1 MTPVPDRDRNRL
13 EEELLRAF
21 PDLQGVYLF
30 GSAASGASREDSDV
44 DLGLLLP
51 PGGLPPDPWK
61 LGETGARLEGIL
73 GRPVDLVDL
82 RRADTVFRHQVVST
96 GRLLLARDRRA
107 TGEFEMLT
115 LSFYQ
120 KLNEERREILEEI
133 RRTGRVL
140 HP

>member
-30 GSAASGASREDSDV
+30 GSAASGAQREGSDV

-51 PGGLPPDPWK
+51 PGGPPPDPWR
-61 LGETGARLEGIL
+61 LWETG
-73 GRPVDLVDL
+73 DLVDL

-96 GRLLLARDRRA
+96 GRLLLVRDPRA
-107 TGEFEMLT
+107 AAEFEMLT